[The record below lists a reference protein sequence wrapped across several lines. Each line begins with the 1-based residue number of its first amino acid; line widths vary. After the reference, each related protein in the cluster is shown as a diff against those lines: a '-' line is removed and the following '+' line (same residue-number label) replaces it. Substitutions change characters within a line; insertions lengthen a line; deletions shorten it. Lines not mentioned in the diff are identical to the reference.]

1 MANLINNAMSG
12 LNAAQTAL
20 AVTSNNINHVYTAGY
35 NRQSVSFAENNGTS
49 TPAGFIGNG
58 VVVSGIN
65 REYNQFIVNQ
75 LRQGQST
82 LATTATYHQQ
92 ISQIDDLLADST
104 NSLSA
109 NMQNFFKNLQNL
121 VSYPSDSAARQTVI
135 SNANGLTA
143 QFKTTDA
150 YLRNL
155 ESNANQTV
163 SNSAEQIND
172 YAKQIASLNNRI
184 SELTGA
190 SGGTAPNDLL
200 DQRDQM
206 ASELNQII
214 DVDISMQD
222 GAMNISF
229 AGGLSLVQGGDAYG
243 VKAVPSSSDP
253 SRTTLAYDR
262 GNGLSEVPE
271 ARIRGGSLAGVYRFR
286 SEALDNT
293 RNQLGQ
299 IALSMAHAFNQV
311 QAEGVDLNGE
321 KGGDLF
327 GFAQPETLANSNNT
341 SNASLSASYED
352 IDKVQATDYRIDFK
366 NNEWKITRLA
376 DGSQETVRSEKD
388 GSDTVLKF
396 DGLKVK
402 ITGTQAENDSFKLR
416 TTSTVVSG
424 FDVKISDPAKIA
436 AASLASGTGK
446 DNEVGDN
453 TNAQKML
460 DLQNKKLV
468 GGKATLSG
476 AYAGLVGTIGNQ
488 TNSSKVDNKAQ
499 ENVVKQLTK
508 AQQSVS
514 GVNLDEEYGNLV
526 RFQQYYMANSQVI
539 QTATSMFNAL
549 LSIR

>member
-12 LNAAQTAL
+12 LSAAQTAL
-20 AVTSNNINHVYTAGY
+20 AVTSNNINNVYTAGY

-75 LRQGQST
+75 LRQGQSEF
-82 LATTATYHQQ
+82 ATTSTYHKQ

-155 ESNANQTV
+155 ESSTNATV
-163 SNSAEQIND
+163 SNNAEQIND
-172 YAKQIASLNNRI
+172 YAKQIANLNNRI

-200 DQRDQM
+200 DLRDRM
-206 ASELNQII
+206 ASELNQIVN
-214 DVDISMQD
+214 VDISMQD

-229 AGGLSLVQGGDAYG
+229 AGGLSLVQGGDAYS

-271 ARIRGGSLAGVYRFR
+271 ARISGGSMAGIFRFR
-286 SEALDNT
+286 NEALDNT

-299 IALSMAHAFNQV
+299 IALSMANAFNQV
-311 QAEGVDLNGE
+311 QSEGFDLNGD

-327 GFAQPETLANSNNT
+327 GFGQPESLANTNNA
-341 SNASLSASYED
+341 SKASLSASYDD
-352 IDKVQATDYRIDFK
+352 ISKVQATDYRIDFK
-366 NNEWKITRLA
+366 DGKWNVTRLA
-376 DGSQETVRSEKD
+376 DGTQQTIAPEAD
-388 GSDTVLKF
+388 GGDTVLKF

-402 ITGTQAENDSFKLR
+402 INDTPAENDSFKLR
-416 TTSTVVSG
+416 TTSTVING

-436 AASLASGTGK
+436 AGSTK
-446 DNEVGDN
+446 DEVGDN

-460 DLQNKKLV
+460 DLQNKKIV

-488 TNSSKVDNKAQ
+488 TNGAKVDSTAQ
-499 ENVVKQLTK
+499 GNVVKQLTK
-508 AQQSVS
+508 EQQSVS
-514 GVNLDEEYGNLV
+514 GVNLDEEYGDLV
-526 RFQQYYMANSQVI
+526 RFQQYYMANAQVI

-549 LSIR
+549 LDIR

>member
-155 ESNANQTV
+155 ESNTNLTV

-229 AGGLSLVQGGDAYG
+229 AGGLSLVQGGG
-243 VKAVPSSSDP
+243 C
-253 SRTTLAYDR
+253 LWC
-262 GNGLSEVPE
+262 E
-271 ARIRGGSLAGVYRFR
+271 GGA
-286 SEALDNT
+286 
-293 RNQLGQ
+293 
-299 IALSMAHAFNQV
+299 
-311 QAEGVDLNGE
+311 
-321 KGGDLF
+321 
-327 GFAQPETLANSNNT
+327 
-341 SNASLSASYED
+341 
-352 IDKVQATDYRIDFK
+352 
-366 NNEWKITRLA
+366 
-376 DGSQETVRSEKD
+376 
-388 GSDTVLKF
+388 
-396 DGLKVK
+396 
-402 ITGTQAENDSFKLR
+402 
-416 TTSTVVSG
+416 
-424 FDVKISDPAKIA
+424 
-436 AASLASGTGK
+436 
-446 DNEVGDN
+446 
-453 TNAQKML
+453 
-460 DLQNKKLV
+460 
-468 GGKATLSG
+468 
-476 AYAGLVGTIGNQ
+476 
-488 TNSSKVDNKAQ
+488 
-499 ENVVKQLTK
+499 
-508 AQQSVS
+508 
-514 GVNLDEEYGNLV
+514 
-526 RFQQYYMANSQVI
+526 FQQ
-539 QTATSMFNAL
+539 
-549 LSIR
+549 

>member
-143 QFKTTDA
+143 QFQTTDA

-155 ESNANQTV
+155 ESNTNLTV

-206 ASELNQII
+206 ASELNKII

-271 ARIRGGSLAGVYRFR
+271 ARIRGGSLAGIYRFR

-311 QAEGVDLNGE
+311 QAEGVDLNGD

-327 GFAQPETLANSNNT
+327 GFAQPESLANSNNT
-341 SNASLSASYED
+341 SKASLSASYED
-352 IDKVQATDYRIDFK
+352 IDKVQATDYRVDFK
-366 NNEWKITRLA
+366 DGKWNITRLA
-376 DGSQETVRSEKD
+376 DGSQQTVTPETD

-402 ITGTQAENDSFKLR
+402 INDTPAENDSFKLR

-436 AASLASGTGK
+436 AGTK
-446 DNEVGDN
+446 ADEVGDN

-476 AYAGLVGTIGNQ
+476 AYAGLVGTVGNQ
-488 TNSSKVDNKAQ
+488 TNSNSSKVDNKAQ

-539 QTATSMFNAL
+539 QTATTMFNAL

>member
-1 MANLINNAMSG
+1 M
-12 LNAAQTAL
+12 
-20 AVTSNNINHVYTAGY
+20 
-35 NRQSVSFAENNGTS
+35 
-49 TPAGFIGNG
+49 
-58 VVVSGIN
+58 
-65 REYNQFIVNQ
+65 
-75 LRQGQST
+75 
-82 LATTATYHQQ
+82 
-92 ISQIDDLLADST
+92 
-104 NSLSA
+104 
-109 NMQNFFKNLQNL
+109 
-121 VSYPSDSAARQTVI
+121 
-135 SNANGLTA
+135 
-143 QFKTTDA
+143 
-150 YLRNL
+150 
-155 ESNANQTV
+155 
-163 SNSAEQIND
+163 
-172 YAKQIASLNNRI
+172 
-184 SELTGA
+184 
-190 SGGTAPNDLL
+190 
-200 DQRDQM
+200 
-206 ASELNQII
+206 
-214 DVDISMQD
+214 
-222 GAMNISF
+222 
-229 AGGLSLVQGGDAYG
+229 
-243 VKAVPSSSDP
+243 KAVPSSSDP

-327 GFAQPETLANSNNT
+327 GFAQPESLANGNNT
-341 SNASLSASYED
+341 SKASLSASYED
-352 IDKVQATDYRIDFK
+352 IDKVQATDYRVDFK
-366 NNEWKITRLA
+366 DGKWNITRLA
-376 DGSQETVRSEKD
+376 DGSQQTVTPEKD

-402 ITGTQAENDSFKLR
+402 INDTPAENDSFKLR

-436 AASLASGTGK
+436 AGTK
-446 DNEVGDN
+446 ADEVGDN

-476 AYAGLVGTIGNQ
+476 AYAGLVGTVGNQ

-539 QTATSMFNAL
+539 QTATTMFNAL

>member
-12 LNAAQTAL
+12 LSAAQTAL
-20 AVTSNNINHVYTAGY
+20 AVTSNNINNVYTAGY

-75 LRQGQST
+75 LRQGQSEF
-82 LATTATYHQQ
+82 ATTSTYHKQ

-155 ESNANQTV
+155 ESSTNATV
-163 SNSAEQIND
+163 SNNAEQIND
-172 YAKQIASLNNRI
+172 YAKQIANLNNRI

-200 DQRDQM
+200 DLRDRM
-206 ASELNQII
+206 ASELNQIVN
-214 DVDISMQD
+214 VDISMQD

-229 AGGLSLVQGGDAYG
+229 AGGLSLVQGGDAYS

-271 ARIRGGSLAGVYRFR
+271 ARISGGSMAGIFRFR
-286 SEALDNT
+286 NEALDNT

-299 IALSMAHAFNQV
+299 IALSMANAFNQV
-311 QAEGVDLNGE
+311 QSEGFDLNGD

-327 GFAQPETLANSNNT
+327 GFGQPESLANTNNA
-341 SNASLSASYED
+341 SKASLSASYDD
-352 IDKVQATDYRIDFK
+352 ISKVQATDYRIDFK
-366 NNEWKITRLA
+366 DGKWNVTRLA
-376 DGSQETVRSEKD
+376 DGTQQTIAPEAD
-388 GSDTVLKF
+388 GGDTVLKF

-402 ITGTQAENDSFKLR
+402 INDTPAENDSFKLR
-416 TTSTVVSG
+416 TTSTVING

-436 AASLASGTGK
+436 AGSTK
-446 DNEVGDN
+446 DEVGDN

-460 DLQNKKLV
+460 DLQNKKIV

-488 TNSSKVDNKAQ
+488 TNGAKVDSTAQ
-499 ENVVKQLTK
+499 GNVVKQL
-508 AQQSVS
+508 
-514 GVNLDEEYGNLV
+514 
-526 RFQQYYMANSQVI
+526 
-539 QTATSMFNAL
+539 
-549 LSIR
+549 

>member
-12 LNAAQTAL
+12 LSAAQTAL
-20 AVTSNNINHVYTAGY
+20 AVTSNNINNVYTAGY
-35 NRQSVSFAENNGTS
+35 NRQTVSFAENNGTS

-75 LRQGQST
+75 LRQGQSD
-82 LATTATYHQQ
+82 LATTSTYHKQ
-92 ISQIDDLLADST
+92 ISQIDNLLADST

-155 ESNANQTV
+155 ESSTNVTV
-163 SNSAEQIND
+163 SNNAEQIND
-172 YAKQIASLNNRI
+172 YAKQIANLNNRI

-200 DQRDQM
+200 DLRDKM
-206 ASELNQII
+206 ASELNQIVN
-214 DVDISMQD
+214 VDISMQD
-222 GAMNISF
+222 GAMNVSF
-229 AGGLSLVQGGDAYG
+229 AGGLSLVQGGDAYS

-271 ARIRGGSLAGVYRFR
+271 ARISGGSMAGIFRFR
-286 SEALDNT
+286 NEALDNT

-299 IALSMAHAFNQV
+299 IALSMANAFNQV
-311 QAEGVDLNGE
+311 QSEGVDLNGD

-327 GFAQPETLANSNNT
+327 GFGQPESLANTNNT
-341 SNASLSASYED
+341 SKTSLSASYDD
-352 IDKVQATDYRIDFK
+352 ISKVQATDYRIDFK
-366 NNEWKITRLA
+366 DGKWNVTRLA
-376 DGSQETVRSEKD
+376 DGTHQTITPEAD
-388 GSDTVLKF
+388 GGDTVLKF

-402 ITGTQAENDSFKLR
+402 INDTPAENDSFKLR
-416 TTSTVVSG
+416 TTSTAISG

-436 AASLASGTGK
+436 AGSAKG
-446 DNEVGDN
+446 EVGDN

-460 DLQNKKLV
+460 DLQNQKIV

-488 TNSSKVDNKAQ
+488 TNGAKVDSTAQ
-499 ENVVKQLTK
+499 GNVVKQLTK
-508 AQQSVS
+508 EQQSVS
-514 GVNLDEEYGNLV
+514 GVNLDEEYGDLV
-526 RFQQYYMANSQVI
+526 RFQQYYMANAQVI

-549 LSIR
+549 LDIR

>member
-143 QFKTTDA
+143 QFQTTDA

-155 ESNANQTV
+155 ESNTNLTV

-206 ASELNQII
+206 ASELNKII

-271 ARIRGGSLAGVYRFR
+271 ARIRGGSLAGIYRFR

-311 QAEGVDLNGE
+311 QAEGVDLNGD

-327 GFAQPETLANSNNT
+327 GFAQPESLANSNNT
-341 SNASLSASYED
+341 SKASLSASYED
-352 IDKVQATDYRIDFK
+352 IDKVQATDYRVDFK
-366 NNEWKITRLA
+366 DGKWNITRLA
-376 DGSQETVRSEKD
+376 DGSQQTVTPETD

-402 ITGTQAENDSFKLR
+402 INDTPAENDSFKLR

-436 AASLASGTGK
+436 AGTK
-446 DNEVGDN
+446 ADEVGDN

-476 AYAGLVGTIGNQ
+476 AYAGLVGTVGNQ

-539 QTATSMFNAL
+539 QTATTMFNAL

>member
-143 QFKTTDA
+143 QFQTTDA

-155 ESNANQTV
+155 ESNTNLTV

-206 ASELNQII
+206 ASELNKII

-311 QAEGVDLNGE
+311 QAEGVDLNGD

-327 GFAQPETLANSNNT
+327 GFAQPESLANSNNT
-341 SNASLSASYED
+341 SKASLSASYED
-352 IDKVQATDYRIDFK
+352 IDKVQATDYRVDFK
-366 NNEWKITRLA
+366 DGKWNITRLA
-376 DGSQETVRSEKD
+376 DGSQQTVTPETD

-402 ITGTQAENDSFKLR
+402 INDTPAENDSFKLR

-436 AASLASGTGK
+436 AGTK
-446 DNEVGDN
+446 ADEVGDN

-476 AYAGLVGTIGNQ
+476 AYAGLVGTVGNQ

-539 QTATSMFNAL
+539 QTATTMFNAL

>member
-12 LNAAQTAL
+12 LSAAQTAL
-20 AVTSNNINHVYTAGY
+20 AVTSNNINNVYTAGY

-75 LRQGQST
+75 LRQGQSEF
-82 LATTATYHQQ
+82 ATTSTYHKQ

-155 ESNANQTV
+155 ESSTNATV
-163 SNSAEQIND
+163 SNNAEQIND
-172 YAKQIASLNNRI
+172 YAKQIANLNNRI

-200 DQRDQM
+200 DLRDRM
-206 ASELNQII
+206 ASELNQIVN
-214 DVDISMQD
+214 VDISMQD

-229 AGGLSLVQGGDAYG
+229 AGGLSLVQGGDAYS

-271 ARIRGGSLAGVYRFR
+271 ARISGGSMAGIFRFR
-286 SEALDNT
+286 NEALDNT

-299 IALSMAHAFNQV
+299 IALSMANAFNQV
-311 QAEGVDLNGE
+311 QSEGFDLNGE

-327 GFAQPETLANSNNT
+327 GFGQPESLANTNNA
-341 SNASLSASYED
+341 SKASLSASYDD
-352 IDKVQATDYRIDFK
+352 ISKVQATDYRIDFK
-366 NNEWKITRLA
+366 DGKWNVTRLA
-376 DGSQETVRSEKD
+376 DGTQQTIAPEAD
-388 GSDTVLKF
+388 GGDTVLKF

-402 ITGTQAENDSFKLR
+402 INDTPAENDSFKLR
-416 TTSTVVSG
+416 TTSTVING

-436 AASLASGTGK
+436 AGSTK
-446 DNEVGDN
+446 DEVGDN

-460 DLQNKKLV
+460 DLQNKKIV

-488 TNSSKVDNKAQ
+488 TNGAKVDSTAQ
-499 ENVVKQLTK
+499 GNVVKQLTK
-508 AQQSVS
+508 EQQSVS
-514 GVNLDEEYGNLV
+514 GVNLDEEYGDLV
-526 RFQQYYMANSQVI
+526 RFQQYYMANAQVI

-549 LSIR
+549 LDIR

>member
-143 QFKTTDA
+143 QFQTTDA

-155 ESNANQTV
+155 ESNTNLTV

-206 ASELNQII
+206 VSELNKII

-271 ARIRGGSLAGVYRFR
+271 ARIRGGSLAGIYRFR

-311 QAEGVDLNGE
+311 QAEGVDLNGD

-327 GFAQPETLANSNNT
+327 GFAQPESLANSNNT
-341 SNASLSASYED
+341 SKASLSASYED
-352 IDKVQATDYRIDFK
+352 IDKVQATDYRVDFK
-366 NNEWKITRLA
+366 DGKWNITRLA
-376 DGSQETVRSEKD
+376 DGSQQTVTPETD

-402 ITGTQAENDSFKLR
+402 INDTPAENDSFKLR

-436 AASLASGTGK
+436 AGTK
-446 DNEVGDN
+446 ADEVGDN

-476 AYAGLVGTIGNQ
+476 AYAGLVGTVGNQ

-539 QTATSMFNAL
+539 QTATTMFNAL